1 MEDYRSHVNPHVK
14 RVVRNFQTAAVRSL
28 CGPNIL
34 SDSFYGDLDLD
45 LSTMGS
51 GDNGFHKGLIAR
63 SNSKKQ
69 PVEKPDYD
77 RNFVAPAPYPPQ
89 QMPVF
94 GPVDTSR
101 SERSDTKLEGETIA
115 CFTVGGEKR
124 LCLPQ
129 ILHTVLQEFKLPQIN
144 AVCDD
149 LHIFCSR
156 CSPSQLVTLKLMHIL
171 PETAPS
177 CGLITKTDA
186 ERLCNALLHS
196 NPERSMEPPTP
207 NSFKVYHE
215 CFGKCKGIFN
225 PEAYTRADS
234 KCIRC
239 VVCYGIF
246 APAKFVC
253 HSHKSPE
260 NRTCHW
266 GFDSAKWRSYLL
278 LAKDQNLNDG
288 LLQDALDEVKARF
301 DPTHKS
307 KRRQSPER
315 TAPRRVSSEAVS
327 SCSSTPAKRAKTE
340 ASPGRSRS
348 RSVSPASSRRRAS
361 EDGAAS
367 AARRGL
373 DKSAPET
380 SGATTGAT
388 GTGTP
393 SSWEAAYHLWPQ
405 SLHEA
410 IKEGK
415 LLPPPAIMRE
425 CLVGILPSYLHTGPP
440 VLQNPERVIP
450 FSESER
456 YERHYTPNVSLAP
469 SSAGPNSV
477 EDCGPDEEEE
487 VEGFTAGEDGKGK
500 DYASKRL
507 QQKQAELE
515 GSSLSPGS
523 SDTAA
528 RFVARDGDVLVEKD
542 CEERGRRRQ
551 QSPSPEPLP
560 PHQHQRQA
568 QGLVAAP
575 AAKVTG
581 VDTRDY
587 DLPTDTDTESSSLAS
602 PTESCQ
608 DAAIRL
614 STEQLAATGGGSI
627 TPESSLER
635 EMNMMR
641 QALQGKVD
649 TSPEGQTR
657 FMQEYARLR
666 SKTEE
671 SLHWMVANI
680 AALKRQYYELED
692 LHAQKDRSLRKL
704 AMENQTQKEQHK
716 KMLCELEGRLRDL
729 EALYRDA
736 CSENHALRREL
747 TFRATAAASS
757 SSSTASTHHHHH
769 HHHPHHN
776 LLDKNL
782 VAGSNGIIN
791 GSSSSASVLAPSGP
805 AVNGKS
811 RLRLALDG
819 GRGSSEV
826 GLLSPRSGTSS
837 ASVSVKESCHQL
849 DIKRE
854 REINVD

>member
-1 MEDYRSHVNPHVK
+1 MS
-14 RVVRNFQTAAVRSL
+14 
-28 CGPNIL
+28 
-34 SDSFYGDLDLD
+34 
-45 LSTMGS
+45 S
-51 GDNGFHKGLIAR
+51 GDNGYHKSLAGSRPNPEKL
-63 SNSKKQ
+63 S
-69 PVEKPDYD
+69 VEKSDYE
-77 RNFVAPAPYPPQ
+77 RNFVAPAPVPPQ

-94 GPVDTSR
+94 APGDTSR

-129 ILHTVLQEFKLPQIN
+129 ILHTVLQDFKLPQIN
-144 AVCDD
+144 AVCDE

-196 NPERSMEPPTP
+196 NPERSNEPVSP

-225 PEAYTRADS
+225 PEVYTSADA

-246 APAKFVC
+246 APDKFVC

-288 LLQDALDEVKARF
+288 RLQDALDEVKARF

-307 KRRQSPER
+307 KRKQSPER
-315 TAPRRVSSEAVS
+315 SAPRRVSSEAS
-327 SCSSTPAKRAKTE
+327 SSSSSTPAKRAKTE
-340 ASPGRSRS
+340 SSCSPARSRS
-348 RSVSPASSRRRAS
+348 RSVSPATNASSRRRTS
-361 EDGAAS
+361 GEGAAS
-367 AARRGL
+367 ARSPA
-373 DKSAPET
+373 SPPET
-380 SGATTGAT
+380 SESGA
-388 GTGTP
+388 
-393 SSWEAAYHLWPQ
+393 SWEASSLRHQMAAYHMWPQ
-405 SLHEA
+405 AMHEA

-415 LLPPPAIMRE
+415 LMPPPAIMRE

-469 SSAGPNSV
+469 SSGQKSGGDGQD
-477 EDCGPDEEEE
+477 EDET
-487 VEGFTAGEDGKGK
+487 EGFSVGD
-500 DYASKRL
+500 DSKRL
-507 QQKQAELE
+507 DYSK
-515 GSSLSPGS
+515 
-523 SDTAA
+523 
-528 RFVARDGDVLVEKD
+528 
-542 CEERGRRRQ
+542 RRRRS
-551 QSPSPEPLP
+551 SPSPEKLEAGRSRGRADDQGEDDHREER
-560 PHQHQRQA
+560 PHKRHRSQSPAATGESYPGQQQRQSQSLSRA
-568 QGLVAAP
+568 V
-575 AAKVTG
+575 

-608 DAAIRL
+608 DAVRL
-614 STEQLAATGGGSI
+614 STDQPLSGGGGGSI

-635 EMNMMR
+635 EMTMIR

-649 TSPEGQTR
+649 TSLEGQTR
-657 FMQEYARLR
+657 FLQEYARLR

-671 SLHWMVANI
+671 SLHWMVANT

-692 LHAQKDRSLRKL
+692 LHAQKERSLRKL
-704 AMENQTQKEQHK
+704 AMDNHTQKEQHK
-716 KMLCELEGRLRDL
+716 KILCELESRLRDL
-729 EALYRDA
+729 EVLYREA

-747 TFRATAAASS
+747 TYRANAASS
-757 SSSTASTHHHHH
+757 SSSPLSHHLNQHHL
-769 HHHPHHN
+769 HHHPHHHSS
-776 LLDKNL
+776 LDK
-782 VAGSNGIIN
+782 AKAMSSSNG
-791 GSSSSASVLAPSGP
+791 VLAASGSIL
-805 AVNGKS
+805 NGKS

-819 GRGSSEV
+819 GRGPSE
-826 GLLSPRSGTSS
+826 GMLSPRSGSS
-837 ASVSVKESCHQL
+837 ALEQSSVSASAAASGSSEPCHQL

-854 REINVD
+854 REITVD